1 MLTFIRQFQNSNS
14 CKINYQLPA
23 PEDKFIQTKFLVLIR
38 LSDVRIRQRKIY
50 SPEAKETI

>member
-23 PEDKFIQTKFLVLIR
+23 PEDKFIQTKFLVIIR
-38 LSDVRIRQRKIY
+38 LSD
-50 SPEAKETI
+50 EGHA